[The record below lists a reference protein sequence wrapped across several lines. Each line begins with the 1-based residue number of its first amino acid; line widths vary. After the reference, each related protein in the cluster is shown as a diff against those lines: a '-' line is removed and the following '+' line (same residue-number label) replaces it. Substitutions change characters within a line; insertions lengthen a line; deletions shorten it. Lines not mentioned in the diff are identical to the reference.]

1 MGHTDSSDFS
11 FIQLRRSEPAA
22 FNMGIMMTND
32 WLIINSSP
40 QDARHAVTWSIIL
53 FWVFVFFSCYKDYTS
68 FLPPWHC
75 FFTMVQ
81 R

>member
-32 WLIINSSP
+32 WLRSRLI
-40 QDARHAVTWSIIL
+40 A
-53 FWVFVFFSCYKDYTS
+53 
-68 FLPPWHC
+68 
-75 FFTMVQ
+75 
-81 R
+81 